1 MCKEYLEHQ
10 DDLPAQ
16 TQSGSESFYR
26 KRTAADSR
34 ISLEQPLGMQFNLL
48 RTVDNNDYPAFFIK
62 DGHKYILK
70 IYHANEASPQEAQ

>member
-1 MCKEYLEHQ
+1 MVTSSLQSCAHYK
-10 DDLPAQ
+10 

-62 DGHKYILK
+62 DGRKYILK
-70 IYHANEASPQEAQ
+70 IYHDPDYTPQDA